1 MSMFD
6 IQMRLSSGV
15 QNMEQCLSIS
25 YLHYGLLDHRFQLF
39 EQLKG
44 QRPRLELMNTRYRLL
59 YSIKEETQAPLV

>member
-1 MSMFD
+1 
-6 IQMRLSSGV
+6 
-15 QNMEQCLSIS
+15 MEQCLSIS